1 MTQAHTPYRISIMFP
16 ASTGN
21 KVQMVRDLRILTGV
35 SLKQAVDAINQP
47 GIYHDFTVADNSQNL
62 RTELISNLTS
72 SLTSLGCTIIHNGYT
87 AIIMGLKK
95 LANDAIQINREDLAT
110 EILQMLLTEKL
121 RNPT

>member
-35 SLKQAVDAINQP
+35 SLKEAVDAINRP
-47 GIYHDFTVADNSQNL
+47 GIYHDFTVADNGQNL
-62 RTELISNLTS
+62 QPELISDLTS
-72 SLTSLGCTIIHNGYT
+72 NLTSLGCTIVHSGYT
-87 AIIMGLKK
+87 AIILGLKK
-95 LANDAIQINREDLAT
+95 LASDAIHINREDLAT
-110 EILQMLLTEKL
+110 EILQMLLAEKI